1 MALLHYTYKAMTL
14 IQGARKDPIIRT
26 ADSSHWYEA
35 NGTPAYTRTTAKGDE
50 RPTTLR
56 DARKEGLLPSVTTVL
71 GILKNPVLEKWKLEN
86 ILTAAL
92 TLPRIEG
99 ETVTDFARR
108 AAIDADSVGR
118 KAAGFGTLMHAAME
132 SWALHGQWVRD
143 PVVDAHMGHFTK
155 WWTDNIVRVVAVE
168 QSVVGKEG
176 YAGKYDLLAEHQAH
190 GLCLIDYKT
199 QNVKKGTP
207 GFYESWARQL
217 AAYRHAS
224 GLKCGLLSLVID
236 SNVASPPVEKLW
248 PAEEVE
254 DGLQTFLLA
263 NQLWQRI
270 NAYYPAG
277 GGK

>member
-1 MALLHYTYKAMTL
+1 M
-14 IQGARKDPIIRT
+14 
-26 ADSSHWYEA
+26 
-35 NGTPAYTRTTAKGDE
+35 
-50 RPTTLR
+50 
-56 DARKEGLLPSVTTVL
+56 
-71 GILKNPVLEKWKLEN
+71 
-86 ILTAAL
+86 
-92 TLPRIEG
+92 
-99 ETVTDFARR
+99 
-108 AAIDADSVGR
+108 
-118 KAAGFGTLMHAAME
+118 MHAAME

-143 PVVDAHMGHFTK
+143 PVVDGHMAHFTK
-155 WWTDNIVRVVAVE
+155 WWTASIVRVVAVE

-176 YAGKYDLLAEHQAH
+176 YAGKYDLLAEHQTH

-224 GLKCGLLSLVID
+224 GLQCGLLSLVID

-248 PAEEVE
+248 PAEEAE

-270 NAYYPAG
+270 NAYYPVQT
-277 GGK
+277 K